1 VWRFVPFLKDYFLS
15 REVSIGKKVIGIMLI
30 IGYAMFPFDMIPD
43 FISFFGIIDDLVVAT
58 FIFERMVKMAPETL
72 KRKYNV

>member
-1 VWRFVPFLKDYFLS
+1 
-15 REVSIGKKVIGIMLI
+15 
-30 IGYAMFPFDMIPD
+30 MFPFDMIPD
-43 FISFFGIIDDLVVAT
+43 FITFFGIIDDLVVAT